1 MLFAAPYWGSIKESY
16 FNYVFEQ
23 CNGRYA
29 SKAVAWHRVD
39 MFDATQREF
48 IGFNDTT
55 SDTIGCTNRWAGIII
70 SDAVE
75 PANLQMW
82 EGQSKLRVTISGS
95 NFAPPEKNVRIE
107 YIEYV
112 NSTNG
117 I

>member
-16 FNYVFEQ
+16 FNYVFEK
-23 CNGRYA
+23 CSGRHS

-39 MFDATQREF
+39 MFDAARREF

-55 SDTIGCTNRWAGIII
+55 SDTIECANRWAGIII
-70 SDAVE
+70 SDEAE
-75 PANLQMW
+75 PANLQMR

-95 NFAPPEKNVRIE
+95 IFAPPEKNVRIE

-117 I
+117 F